1 MVDQYAAPRRIPS
14 PQPATIGKP
23 LCLRHSALYA
33 RVTRHSAYQAAVARG
48 ALDVWM
54 PRLDPAVAQE
64 IEAKRI
70 SFTQARD
77 AISPEGRKVGPLGP
91 FDRAR
96 VRHWM
101 TAMGA
106 ELAPIAS
113 WLPC

>member
-1 MVDQYAAPRRIPS
+1 MAPLVAAAPLLGL
-14 PQPATIGKP
+14 AGGAV
-23 LCLRHSALYA
+23 SAGGAVLGGIA
-33 RVTRHSAYQAAVARG
+33 QGNASSYQAAVARG
-48 ALDVWM
+48 ALEVWM

-113 WLPC
+113 WLP